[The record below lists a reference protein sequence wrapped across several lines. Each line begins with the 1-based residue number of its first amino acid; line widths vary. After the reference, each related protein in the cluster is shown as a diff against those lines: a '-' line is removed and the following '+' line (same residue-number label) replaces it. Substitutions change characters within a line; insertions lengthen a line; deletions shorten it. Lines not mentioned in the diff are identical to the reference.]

1 MYMHTYVCV
10 EIYTHMYKCERNFT
24 RDFLSVSF
32 AEKAKLKNS
41 LVCSFVTQ
49 FAVNALSAHK
59 VWEEYEKVVYK
70 PAFLLVECTA

>member
-24 RDFLSVSF
+24 RDFLSMSF
-32 AEKAKLKNS
+32 AEKAKLKNL

-59 VWEEYEKVVYK
+59 V
-70 PAFLLVECTA
+70 